1 MAWGRSRKLVEVG
14 QRAPEFRLNRVGGGS
29 VSVQEIAASGP
40 ALLAF
45 YKVSCPVCQLTFPYL
60 DKIHSPGRLTVY
72 GISQNSEADTRDFNQ
87 RFGVS
92 FPALLDS
99 EDDGFQ
105 ASNAYGISSVP
116 TLFLLE
122 SDGTISNVTEGWQ
135 KAEMQRLAGMAG
147 TNPFQGSDYVP
158 EWKAG

>member
-1 MAWGRSRKLVEVG
+1 LVWGRSRKLVEAG
-14 QRAPEFRLNRVGGGS
+14 QRAPDFRLGRVGGGS
-29 VSVQEIAASGP
+29 VSLQGIAASGP

-45 YKVSCPVCQLTFPYL
+45 FKVSCPVCQFAFPYL
-60 DKIHSPGRLTVY
+60 DQIHSPGRLAVY
-72 GISQNSEADTRDFNQ
+72 GISQNGEADTRKFSE

-92 FPALLDS
+92 FPTLLDS

-116 TLFLLE
+116 TLILVE
-122 SDGTISNVTEGWQ
+122 SDGTISNVTEGWR
-135 KAEMQRLAGMAG
+135 KSEMQRLARLAG
-147 TNPFQGSDYVP
+147 ADPFQGPEYVP